1 MMVDPD
7 KISRWVERKATA
19 YLAWD
24 ERRTQ
29 AQFDK
34 GLKVKRAYWILLAL
48 CGAMLVLGLMD
59 HVNVAAIRSACALA
73 AIVVFLKFVQ
83 FTLIALHRGGGSDE

>member
-1 MMVDPD
+1 MMLDPD
-7 KISRWVERKATA
+7 RIFRWVERKATS

-29 AQFDK
+29 GRLSKA
-34 GLKVKRAYWILLAL
+34 LKAKRRYWILLAL
-48 CGAMLVLGLMD
+48 CGAMLILGLMD
-59 HVNVAAIRSACALA
+59 HVNVVAIRSACALA
-73 AIVVFLKFVQ
+73 AIIVFLKLVQ